1 MTKRIAVV
9 AANGRAGRLI
19 VREAVERGNDVTAF
33 VRSENR
39 TVAENVV
46 VKDIMDLTPKDLVGF
61 DAVVDAFGAWTPETL
76 PRHSTTLAHL
86 CDILSGTDTRLLVV
100 GGAGSLYVNPEHTMT
115 VSETPDFPEMFKPL
129 ASAMAEALSDLRERD
144 DVRWTYISPAGDFQA
159 EGERTGE
166 YILAG
171 EELTLNDR
179 NESIISYADYAIAMM
194 DEIESGDHIQQRI
207 SVVCK

>member
-1 MTKRIAVV
+1 MAKKIAVV
-9 AANGRAGRLI
+9 AANGKAGQLI

-76 PRHSTTLAHL
+76 PQHSTTLAHL

-115 VSETPDFPEMFKPL
+115 VSETPDFPEIFKPL

-179 NESIISYADYAIAMM
+179 GESIISYADYAIAMV